1 MCHGRERVVS
11 RNVRHSLKHRAIV
24 ESAFQNSL
32 YFEGDKWWED
42 MPTLLFPI
50 LWNGDRSTP
59 SRDSCAGERRTPACA
74 RPRGAHGDTVRS
86 SDRSSYGT
94 AITFRSAGAASFRT
108 PDVAATVEINIDIL
122 KSLNSTNVLKLK
134 FPKE

>member
-1 MCHGRERVVS
+1 MFAIVS
-11 RNVRHSLKHRAIV
+11 SIGQSLKVPFKTPCTLRGIGGGRTCQL
-24 ESAFQNSL
+24 SCFRYSGGG
-32 YFEGDKWWED
+32 GD
-42 MPTLLFPI
+42 
-50 LWNGDRSTP
+50 DRTTP

-94 AITFRSAGAASFRT
+94 AITFRPAGAASFRT